1 MGKDLKMKCK
11 TCGNEKQMYY
21 KLWCPVCDIPSV
33 SMEPHINFIQSLD
46 HIDAV
51 YEKGFHRSNWKTFCE
66 VLEFRN
72 HSSVTI
78 YPKEI
83 MDDAEEQF
91 ECIVKFVKYMKLENY
106 EKVYLDISW

>member
-1 MGKDLKMKCK
+1 MKCK
-11 TCGNEKQMYY
+11 TCGREMQMYY

-66 VLEFRN
+66 VLEFTN
-72 HSSVTI
+72 DISVTI

-83 MDDAEEQF
+83 MDDTEEQF
-91 ECIVKFVKYMKLENY
+91 ECFVKFVKYMKLENY